1 VQQQDLEMILSWRN
15 HPEVRRY
22 MFTQHEIGLDEH
34 LGWFERSS
42 RDERRRLM
50 IFEADGVACAF
61 VNLTRV
67 GKGEVWDW
75 GFYVAPGSPR
85 GTGRRLGRASLHEA
99 FFRMKVHKLCGQVL
113 AGNERSVRFHEA
125 LGFVREG
132 ELREQQLDGQE
143 YRNLICFG
151 LLRSEYLARED
162 VP

>member
-1 VQQQDLEMILSWRN
+1 
-15 HPEVRRY
+15 
-22 MFTQHEIGLDEH
+22 
-34 LGWFERSS
+34 
-42 RDERRRLM
+42 
-50 IFEADGVACAF
+50 
-61 VNLTRV
+61 
-67 GKGEVWDW
+67 
-75 GFYVAPGSPR
+75 
-85 GTGRRLGRASLHEA
+85 
-99 FFRMKVHKLCGQVL
+99 MKVHKLCGQVL

>member
-1 VQQQDLEMILSWRN
+1 MILAWRN

-22 MFTQHEIGLDEH
+22 MFTQHEISLEEH
-34 LGWFERSS
+34 ARWFERSS

-61 VNLTRV
+61 VNLAQA
-67 GKGEVWDW
+67 GNGDVWDW

-99 FFRMKVHKLCGQVL
+99 FSTLKIHKLCGQVI

-143 YRNLICFG
+143 YRNVICFG

-162 VP
+162 LS